1 MRTGSLMKVYP
12 LVLLNSHLTLH
23 VYRATIHALM
33 CDYHLYIN
41 LGIIKIE
48 EEHKTFPLF
57 TWVRNWF

>member
-1 MRTGSLMKVYP
+1 MKVYP
-12 LVLLNSHLTLH
+12 LVLLNSHLILH